1 MRTGFVVA
9 AVLAS
14 AAALPGCAGTCVQ
27 PGQRIVV
34 DVAAGADVNDWQGSG
49 PQHVRYRVWALKDVA
64 AFETLS
70 ADRDAATSL
79 VDPQQDAA
87 RIGAGFGQPFF
98 GGGANPG
105 WITPA
110 SKQTLAPLAV
120 NAEEQYA
127 AIGIV
132 VLYPQ
137 PAHALVKLDCDKHPG
152 YEMKDGVHKVAFRL
166 DGTRVDAGAP

>member
-1 MRTGFVVA
+1 MRA
-9 AVLAS
+9 LIAS
-14 AAALPGCAGTCVQ
+14 ALAALALTGAGCKGTCVE

-64 AFETLS
+64 GFENQTGERES
-70 ADRDAATSL
+70 ATALIDS
-79 VDPQQDAA
+79 QQDAA
-87 RIGAGFGQPFF
+87 RIGSGFGQPFF

-120 NAEEQYA
+120 ATAEQYTA
-127 AIGIV
+127 VGIV

-137 PAHALVKLDCDKHPG
+137 PAHAIVHLDCDKHPG
-152 YEMKDGVHKVAFRL
+152 YEVKDGVHHVSFRL
-166 DGTRVDAGAP
+166 DGTRVDAGSE